1 MITLAALLP
10 FWDKLSDEQQ
20 QAIAQGTLQRTV
32 KKGQLVHNGDG
43 DCAGL
48 IGVACGRLRA
58 YALSEEGREITLYRL
73 LERDICLF
81 SASCMLR
88 GVDFNLYVEAET
100 DSVLLILAAKVYAR
114 LLAESTYVAAF
125 TNEIMAQ
132 RFSDVMWL
140 LDQTLYKRF
149 DARLAAFLLEE
160 GAYGQQEVRLTHE
173 KIGQHLGTAREV
185 VTRMLRYFA
194 AEGMVELGRGKIHLR
209 DIKALR
215 ALARGS
221 IR

>member
-1 MITLAALLP
+1 M
-10 FWDKLSDEQQ
+10 
-20 QAIAQGTLQRTV
+20 
-32 KKGQLVHNGDG
+32 
-43 DCAGL
+43 
-48 IGVACGRLRA
+48 
-58 YALSEEGREITLYRL
+58 
-73 LERDICLF
+73 
-81 SASCMLR
+81 
-88 GVDFNLYVEAET
+88 
-100 DSVLLILAAKVYAR
+100 LLILAAKVYAR